1 MKQNFQNDSNHYFG
15 IDGENNNNPVLV
27 TEKKE
32 VVGMENPYFIALAQ
46 KNGLFSK
53 QFNFTDEDYS
63 NAFGD
68 KLKKGAKNV
77 GGRIGNAVQD
87 TVKNPKKAI
96 KNLGKDVKKG
106 ADQVKDA
113 VKEGGEKLLQ
123 AAKKVGLAIPRQ
135 AFLGMVAINFNGMA
149 TRYNSK
155 TAEGKKQIEDKWEK
169 LGGEP
174 GSLRGSVSSGEKKKP
189 LFLSKKKKAAMY
201 AEVNK
206 ATATGQKNSSFSSF
220 DPATD
225 SMITAGTSIM
235 VAILP
240 VIIKAPSANPSAE
253 ADLDKEQ
260 AGLDAQ
266 DGALNSADVAAIN
279 QFAKAQ
285 RDEII
290 NNPNLTPEEKQAILK
305 ELDAGGSGGS
315 WFKKNIWLVVIGVI
329 GLSAIGYYALKGKK
343 GV

>member
-15 IDGENNNNPVLV
+15 IDGENNNSPVLV

-32 VVGMENPYFIALAQ
+32 IVGMENPYFIALAQ
-46 KNGLFSK
+46 KNGLYSK

-77 GGRIGNAVQD
+77 GGRIGNAVKD
-87 TVKNPKKAI
+87 TVKDPKKAI

-106 ADQVKDA
+106 ADQLKDA
-113 VKEGGEKLLQ
+113 VKEGGEKLLN
-123 AAKKVGLAIPRQ
+123 AAKKVALAIPRQ
-135 AFLGMVAINFNGMA
+135 AFLGMVALNFGGIA
-149 TRYNSK
+149 TRYNLK

-174 GSLRGSVSSGEKKKP
+174 GSFRGSVTSGEKKKP
-189 LFLSKKKKAAMY
+189 LILSKKKRAALY
-201 AEVNK
+201 AETNK
-206 ATATGQKNSSFSSF
+206 ASATGQKANNFVGF

-225 SMITAGTSIM
+225 TMIAAGSSILA
-235 VAILP
+235 AILP
-240 VIIKAPSANPSAE
+240 VVLKAPSANPSGEAE
-253 ADLDKEQ
+253 LDKEQ
-260 AGLDAQ
+260 ATADAQ
-266 DGALNSADVAAIN
+266 DGALNTGDVAAIN
-279 QFAKAQ
+279 EFAKAQ

-305 ELDAGGSGGS
+305 ELDAGGGKS
-315 WFKKNIWLVVIGVI
+315 WFKKNIWLVVIGII
-329 GLSAIGYYALKGKK
+329 GISAIGYYALKGKK
-343 GV
+343 QA